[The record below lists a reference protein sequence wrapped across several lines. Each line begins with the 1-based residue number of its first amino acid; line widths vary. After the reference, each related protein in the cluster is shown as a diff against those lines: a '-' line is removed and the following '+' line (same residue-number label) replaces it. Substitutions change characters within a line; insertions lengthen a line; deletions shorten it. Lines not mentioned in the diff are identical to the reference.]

1 MTGLNDQRCGLL
13 WLDKPRPIITE
24 RFMKSKTL
32 KRALTAALTPALF
45 LQFTP
50 AHAATPVATK
60 PKPPVLTCTTATPE
74 GLSYTVIKAGKGE
87 RPIAESRVTVNYKGM
102 LTADG
107 TEFDAGQDAQ
117 FPVGGVIPGF
127 AQGLQLMQAG
137 GSYRL
142 CIPSKLGYGEAGTGP
157 IPANADLVFEVDL
170 LSFTTPP
177 PKPVIP
183 MAERSCSQATASG
196 LGFHMVKPAQGA
208 KPTDGDM
215 ALVDFTV
222 FDAKTGVVQQK
233 REWEKIPLSQASPIF
248 GEGLKMMQVGATYR
262 FCMPAAAEAGS
273 AGGQSNIIVD
283 LIGVR
288 PAPAAE

>member
-1 MTGLNDQRCGLL
+1 MH
-13 WLDKPRPIITE
+13 
-24 RFMKSKTL
+24 KTL
-32 KRALTAALTPALF
+32 LILAAPALF
-45 LQFTP
+45 ANP
-50 AHAATPVATK
+50 AIAAPAPAK
-60 PKPPVLTCTTATPE
+60 AKAPVLSCKTAAAD
-74 GLSYTVIKAGKGE
+74 GLTYTVLKAGKGE
-87 RPIAESRVTVNYKGM
+87 RPGADSKVTVNYKGL
-102 LTADG
+102 LTSDG
-107 TEFDAGQDAQ
+107 SEFDSGQVAQ
-117 FPVGGVIPGF
+117 FPVSGVIPGF

-137 GSYRL
+137 GKYRL

-177 PKPVIP
+177 PKPVISV
-183 MAERSCSQATASG
+183 ADRGCSQATASG
-196 LGFHMVKPAQGA
+196 LGFHMIKAAQGA
-208 KPTDGDM
+208 KPADGDM

-222 FDAKTGVVQQK
+222 FDAKTGVVQQR

-262 FCMPAAAEAGS
+262 FCMPAPADAANTA
-273 AGGQSNIIVD
+273 GQSNIIVD